1 MKVEV
6 LYFEGCPNHE
16 PAVRLAR
23 EVVHEL
29 GLGAPVEEV
38 EITSPE
44 DAERLRFLGSPTIL
58 VDGVDVE
65 PGARSR
71 TDYGFSC
78 RTYGGTGV
86 PRRELVADAM
96 RGNTETGEPHGGP
109 PSSPSSAGTS
119 APKGQGTL
127 LAVIGSVVS
136 AVVASA
142 CCWLPLLL
150 LGFGASAAG
159 VSTMFER
166 ARPVFL
172 VSAFGLLGLGFFFA
186 YGRKEACAPGEACA
200 VPNPR
205 LKRLNR
211 VMLWGSAV
219 VVAAF
224 AFFPSYA
231 GLLLAE
237 TTKAVP
243 AQGSA
248 PSPTVTLGIEGMSC
262 EACAVHIVKGLE
274 KVPGVR
280 SATVSYDDKT
290 ASVSVDPVSPP
301 SRDALAKA
309 VKGAGYEVTSVTGA
323 R

>member
-23 EVVHEL
+23 EVLAEL
-29 GLGAPVEEV
+29 GQNATVEEV

-44 DAERLRFLGSPTIL
+44 DAERLRFLGSPTVL

-65 PGARSR
+65 PSARSR

-78 RTYGGTGV
+78 RTYNGNGV
-86 PRRELVADAM
+86 PPRELIADAVK
-96 RGNTETGEPHGGP
+96 GNTETGKPHCCP
-109 PSSPSSAGTS
+109 PSSPAAAETP
-119 APKGQGTL
+119 APKSQGTL
-127 LAVIGSVVS
+127 LAVVGSVIS

-142 CCWLPLLL
+142 CCWMPLLL
-150 LGFGASAAG
+150 IGVGASAAG
-159 VSTMFER
+159 VSAVFER

-172 VSAFGLLGLGFFFA
+172 VAAFGLLGLGFFFA
-186 YGRKEACAPGEACA
+186 YGRREGCVPGGACA

-205 LKRLNR
+205 LKRFNR

-219 VVAAF
+219 VVTAF

-237 TTKAVP
+237 SSEAVP
-243 AQGSA
+243 AQGLA
-248 PSPTVTLGIEGMSC
+248 QSPTLTLGIEGMSC
-262 EACAVHIVKGLE
+262 EACAVHIEKGL
-274 KVPGVR
+274 KAVPGVR
-280 SATVSYDDKT
+280 SATVAYADKA
-290 ASVSVDPVSPP
+290 ASVSIDPDSPP

-309 VKGAGYEVTSVTGA
+309 VEDAGYEVTSVA
-323 R
+323 ESR

>member
-1 MKVEV
+1 
-6 LYFEGCPNHE
+6 
-16 PAVRLAR
+16 
-23 EVVHEL
+23 
-29 GLGAPVEEV
+29 
-38 EITSPE
+38 
-44 DAERLRFLGSPTIL
+44 
-58 VDGVDVE
+58 
-65 PGARSR
+65 
-71 TDYGFSC
+71 
-78 RTYGGTGV
+78 
-86 PRRELVADAM
+86 
-96 RGNTETGEPHGGP
+96 
-109 PSSPSSAGTS
+109 
-119 APKGQGTL
+119 
-127 LAVIGSVVS
+127 
-136 AVVASA
+136 
-142 CCWLPLLL
+142 
-150 LGFGASAAG
+150 
-159 VSTMFER
+159 
-166 ARPVFL
+166 
-172 VSAFGLLGLGFFFA
+172 
-186 YGRKEACAPGEACA
+186 

>member
-23 EVVHEL
+23 EVLAEL
-29 GLGAPVEEV
+29 GKDVPVEVV

-65 PGARSR
+65 PSARTR
-71 TDYGFSC
+71 ADYGFSC
-78 RTYGGTGV
+78 RTYGGKGV
-86 PRRELVADAM
+86 PPRELIADAVK
-96 RGNTETGEPHGGP
+96 GNAETGEPHCCP
-109 PSSPSSAGTS
+109 PSSPSAAGTS

-127 LAVIGSVVS
+127 LAVTGSVVS
-136 AVVASA
+136 AVIASA
-142 CCWLPLLL
+142 CCWPPLLL
-150 LGFGASAAG
+150 LGVGASAAG
-159 VSTMFER
+159 VSAMFER

-172 VSAFGLLGLGFFFA
+172 VVAFGLLGLGFYFA

-205 LKRLNR
+205 LKRFNR
-211 VMLWGSAV
+211 VMLWVSAV

-237 TTKAVP
+237 NAKAIP

-248 PSPTVTLGIEGMSC
+248 QSPTLTLGIKGMSC
-262 EACAVHIVKGLE
+262 EACAVHIVKGL
-274 KVPGVR
+274 KSVPGVR
-280 SATVSYDDKT
+280 SATVAYADRV
-290 ASVSVDPVSPP
+290 ASVSIDPDSPP
-301 SRDALAKA
+301 SRDAIAKA
-309 VKGAGYEVTSVTGA
+309 VKDAGYEVTSVTEVH
-323 R
+323 